1 MEPEKL
7 GRSAP
12 EGTFSASVVKW
23 ICFLFLLIY
32 G

>member
-7 GRSAP
+7 GRPTP
-12 EGTFSASVVKW
+12 EGTFSASVVKL
-23 ICFLFLLIY
+23 ICFLFVLIY